1 MMSVVLV
8 KVKARANGVAGGI
21 AQGRQNP
28 GLVSKA
34 GGWVPSDSYFLS
46 ELRFLQPLSPR
57 PLSCLGHVATVLS
70 LPLEWLGLRRR
81 VPVAEIS
88 GTHPHPCLQR
98 LGLALS
104 VSEPFCRNT
113 QNFHPVLP
121 RQQVAPD
128 WSLLEDAGCQDRGLP
143 GSHPFLR
150 EPGGLS
156 DRKKSVCVW
165 KGVLWKLWA

>member
-1 MMSVVLV
+1 MSVVLV

-70 LPLEWLGLRRR
+70 LPLEWLGLGSEGGFLLLKS
-81 VPVAEIS
+81 VALIPTPAS
-88 GTHPHPCLQR
+88 R
-98 LGLALS
+98 GLAWHCPSLS
-104 VSEPFCRNT
+104 HFAETLRISIPSF
-113 QNFHPVLP
+113 
-121 RQQVAPD
+121 
-128 WSLLEDAGCQDRGLP
+128 P
-143 GSHPFLR
+143 GSR
-150 EPGGLS
+150 
-156 DRKKSVCVW
+156 
-165 KGVLWKLWA
+165 